1 VCQRDLV
8 TLTLT
13 LVPKIENRSKMKEK
27 KGKIK
32 IKSTFSNSD
41 IRGLNHISK
50 KDRYPLL
57 LISNLLDSPC
67 KARVY
72 SKINLHYAY
81 HLVRIA
87 DGDE

>member
-41 IRGLNHISK
+41 TMALTRLKTI
-50 KDRYPLL
+50 
-57 LISNLLDSPC
+57 
-67 KARVY
+67 
-72 SKINLHYAY
+72 INLGGVAK
-81 HLVRIA
+81 
-87 DGDE
+87 

>member
-41 IRGLNHISK
+41 I
-50 KDRYPLL
+50 Y
-57 LISNLLDSPC
+57 
-67 KARVY
+67 
-72 SKINLHYAY
+72 
-81 HLVRIA
+81 LVHTTKLSTTKLTI
-87 DGDE
+87 GK